1 MERIINACRFTT
13 RSVSLAVPPPQ
24 GYRFWYVND
33 LSLDLAL
40 ILQSLVKAAPDH
52 SREDAVRAVLYT
64 LLQRQKGGYW
74 QNTAITAHVLEA
86 VYEYI
91 QYAQLDATNFTA
103 AAALSGKELF
113 TATFKGAAA
122 KPAVQRFSFKE
133 QPVSEAKRDTLLPL
147 SFTKT
152 GTGQLY
158 YTASLA
164 YALPQEHQQPRDE
177 GLGVSCTIRDIA
189 ADTIVMP
196 DSENSAVIT
205 LESGK
210 TYEMAIRLSSGKDYT
225 FVALRAP
232 IPSGAEI
239 VDAAFVTSASNDY
252 DEEDAE
258 ESWTD
263 WRDASKQ
270 QIYDNEVQ
278 YFWNSW
284 AKGGTTVRF
293 KFRVARRGVFPCPP
307 ATAECMYENEIFGRS
322 SGVLYVIK

>member
-1 MERIINACRFTT
+1 MT
-13 RSVSLAVPPPQ
+13 S
-24 GYRFWYVND
+24 
-33 LSLDLAL
+33 
-40 ILQSLVKAAPDH
+40 
-52 SREDAVRAVLYT
+52 
-64 LLQRQKGGYW
+64 
-74 QNTAITAHVLEA
+74 
-86 VYEYI
+86 
-91 QYAQLDATNFTA
+91 
-103 AAALSGKELF
+103 
-113 TATFKGAAA
+113 
-122 KPAVQRFSFKE
+122 
-133 QPVSEAKRDTLLPL
+133 
-147 SFTKT
+147 
-152 GTGQLY
+152 
-158 YTASLA
+158 
-164 YALPQEHQQPRDE
+164 

-284 AKGGTTVRF
+284 EKGGTTVRF
-293 KFRVARRGVFPCPP
+293 KFRAARRGVFPCPP

-322 SGVLYVIK
+322 GGMLYVIK